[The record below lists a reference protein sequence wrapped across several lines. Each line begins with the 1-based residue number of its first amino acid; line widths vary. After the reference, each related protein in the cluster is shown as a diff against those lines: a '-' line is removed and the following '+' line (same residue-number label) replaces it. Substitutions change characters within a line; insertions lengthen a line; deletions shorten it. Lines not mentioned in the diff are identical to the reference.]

1 MRYVLD
7 SSVAFKS
14 AIFEQDSSDAT
25 RLIDDY
31 RHALHELMAP
41 DIFPYELAH
50 AFTRAERQGRL
61 VLGEAYAHWAGVM
74 ISSPTLI
81 PSHVLMPRAIDIAST
96 ARIGVYDCIYV
107 ALAEQES
114 CEFVTADA
122 KLFRNLHI
130 QFPFI
135 VMLSSLP

>member
-1 MRYVLD
+1 
-7 SSVAFKS
+7 
-14 AIFEQDSSDAT
+14 
-25 RLIDDY
+25 
-31 RHALHELMAP
+31 
-41 DIFPYELAH
+41 
-50 AFTRAERQGRL
+50 
-61 VLGEAYAHWAGVM
+61 M
-74 ISSPTLI
+74 ISGPELRPSLTLI
-81 PSHVLMPRAIDIAST
+81 PRAIEIASS